1 MSTKQTDQSNEKPI
15 VEESRLQYVDDLAG
29 PEDYWISIT
38 DAARVT
44 RTSEA
49 MARRWVT
56 SGRLPVKRDPVG
68 LNQRTRMVRASDLQ
82 KIRTIIDPS
91 AAITDDVRKLDL
103 ISIPKQQHE
112 IVEEQHRLV
121 RLVDDVRQA
130 QGEQETRLQ
139 EQMTVLREEIVDE
152 GLRIGKDIEAQMQPM
167 HEALTAQEQ
176 AVVRLQESIQAQEA
190 RTTEAIASLGESVAR
205 DITQATQP
213 LRDDLAHQQQS
224 LTAQEQA
231 IAHLQ
236 EETHQAIEKLR
247 TDLERR
253 QDEALAQM
261 RQDASTL
268 TDRVGATERA
278 METLERD
285 CVRDLA
291 DFAQKLERY
300 DEQVVQLRGNME
312 ANRSIALGSQ
322 KRVDRQDEQIT
333 ELRKIDLLS
342 IPRQQQQIVEEQQR
356 IVRLVEE
363 SNAVLATQEA
373 RMQEQATM
381 LHEEIA
387 NEGLRV
393 ERGIEGQMQPLRDGL
408 ATQEQATGRL
418 QESIQAHIET
428 TQQALATTGR

>member
-1 MSTKQTDQSNEKPI
+1 MSEITSNQGKQHQEAEK
-15 VEESRLQYVDDLAG
+15 EARLQYVDDLVG
-29 PEDYWISIT
+29 PDDYWISIT

-103 ISIPKQQHE
+103 VSIPKQQHE
-112 IVEEQHRLV
+112 IMEEQHRLV
-121 RLVDDVRQA
+121 GLVDEVRENQA
-130 QGEQETRLQ
+130 THEARLQ
-139 EQMTVLREEIVDE
+139 EQATLLHEEIANE
-152 GLRIGKDIEAQMQPM
+152 GLRIVREVEGQMQPLR
-167 HEALTAQEQ
+167 ELLTTQEQ
-176 AVVRLQESIQAQEA
+176 AAARLQESIQAQET
-190 RTTEAIASLGESVAR
+190 RTTEAITALGESVAR

-213 LRDDLAHQQQS
+213 LRDDLAHLQQS

-236 EETHQAIEKLR
+236 EETRQAIEKLR

-253 QDEALAQM
+253 QDEVLAQLG
-261 RQDASTL
+261 QDASVL
-268 TDRVGATERA
+268 ADRVGAAERA

-300 DEQVVQLRGNME
+300 DEQVVQLCVNTE
-312 ANRSIALGSQ
+312 ANRSIVLGTQ
-322 KRVDRQDEQIT
+322 KRADRQDELIAG
-333 ELRKIDLLS
+333 LK
-342 IPRQQQQIVEEQQR
+342 QQLEE
-356 IVRLVEE
+356 
-363 SNAVLATQEA
+363 EA
-373 RMQEQATM
+373 Q
-381 LHEEIA
+381 
-387 NEGLRV
+387 
-393 ERGIEGQMQPLRDGL
+393 
-408 ATQEQATGRL
+408 
-418 QESIQAHIET
+418 SK
-428 TQQALATTGR
+428 QALSEQIATFIAAAEKPKPTKACKKGEV